1 MRRMRKAW
9 GYRSVLAGLVVG
21 LTMTGGSVMA
31 ADEATPA
38 AGQATGQVGTTAPTG
53 NRVSSRS
60 RMFSMVST
68 SLCRKNTCPPRLN
81 SRNTASRTLP
91 SLKGLTKVLTA
102 RRRLGAVVISEKFL
116 YYNIYER

>member
-38 AGQATGQVGTTAPTG
+38 AGQAAGQGGAAAPAQVDG
-53 NRVSSRS
+53 LFLEPAAPIFCSFLIYRKSS
-60 RMFSMVST
+60 
-68 SLCRKNTCPPRLN
+68 
-81 SRNTASRTLP
+81 LP
-91 SLKGLTKVLTA
+91 S
-102 RRRLGAVVISEKFL
+102 
-116 YYNIYER
+116 